1 MKKLALFLFLSA
13 FALSNFAQDK
23 IAIAQKAIDK
33 KDYKTAFNIAKELL
47 EAGDANNASRFFIQL
62 RAVNYPDNKLYEY
75 LGDAYAKMGV
85 NELAVSNYEEAEK
98 NDSLNVA
105 LKFKTADI
113 LEKQKRYTDAV
124 NKYLKIQSID
134 PKNAKAYLEAS
145 DILFRAK
152 LYADAAKMYEKYLE
166 IDKSKEAYQN
176 ITKAFYEARDWD
188 KTYSYGLKA
197 LELYGEDS
205 QISKYVATA
214 ALQLKKYDDAAKYYF
229 QVPDSMLT
237 VNELERVGRAFQAVN
252 DNNTAM
258 KYFEKVIKLDST
270 RSSIYFDLGN
280 NYFREKKFEDAVK
293 YYSAKAKADSTFEP
307 AYRFM
312 GFAYYQMGKNEEA
325 RVNLLK
331 SIEMNPKELN
341 THYFLAQTYKALDSL
356 DRAADVYKYIIEI
369 IGNNESENKDKILEA
384 NAFLASRAMQK
395 KNYAGA
401 IQYLN
406 KVEKYKPSLDVYRML
421 ASCYL
426 SVGNNDAAIN
436 YAKKVLKSNPKDADM
451 KKILRVLSAD

>member
-1 MKKLALFLFLSA
+1 MKKLALIIFLSA
-13 FALSNFAQDK
+13 FAITNIAQDK
-23 IAIAQKAIDK
+23 LAVAQKAIDK

-47 EAGDANNASRFFIQL
+47 DAGDANNASRFLIQL
-62 RAVNYPDNKLYEY
+62 RALNYPDTKLYEY

-98 NDSLNVA
+98 YDSLNVE
-105 LKFKTADI
+105 LKFKTAGI

-166 IDKSKEAYQN
+166 VDKSKEAYYN
-176 ITKAFYEARDWD
+176 ITKAFYEARNWD
-188 KTYSYGLKA
+188 KTYEYGTKA
-197 LELYGEDS
+197 LELYGEEPT
-205 QISKYVATA
+205 ISKYVATA
-214 ALQLKKYDDAAKYYF
+214 ALQLKKYEEAAKFYA
-229 QVPDSMLT
+229 QVPDSLLS
-237 VNELERVGRAFQAVN
+237 VNELEIVGRAFQAIN

-280 NYFREKKFEDAVK
+280 NFFREKKFEDAVK

-312 GFAYYQMGKNEEA
+312 GFAYYQMGKNEDA

-331 SIEMNPKELN
+331 SIQMNPKELMTN
-341 THYFLAQTYKALDSL
+341 YFLAQVYKGLDSL
-356 DRAADVYKYIIEI
+356 DRAADVYKDIIDI
-369 IGNNESENKDKILEA
+369 IGNDESENKDKLLEA

-436 YAKKVLKSNPKDADM
+436 YAKRVLKINPKDADM